1 MRIGLGTAQFGNNY
15 GFFNKIGKTS
25 LDDVEEIL
33 AFAEESGIEVLDT
46 ASSYGDSEVV
56 LGKVLPTQH
65 RFRIVTKTPV
75 FNTDQVT
82 SQDACILKQALE
94 LSLTRLRSSHVYGL
108 LVHYVDDLLVPGGR
122 LLIDEMQK
130 LVNRGLVERIGVSLY
145 TGEQIDRILELFTP
159 DIIQLPVSVFD
170 QRLRDSGH
178 LKKLKNKGVEIHARS
193 VFLQGLLLIE
203 PELIPPYFESIS
215 AHFSQYTHFLEMNN
229 LSRLQAALMF
239 ALEMEELDTVLVG
252 VSCIRELKEIASAIN
267 TTPDINSDMSFL
279 AIADEKMLNPL
290 FWKL

>member
-1 MRIGLGTAQFGNNY
+1 MRIGLGTVQFGTNY

-25 LDDVEEIL
+25 FDDVKEIL
-33 AFAEESGIEVLDT
+33 AFAEESNIEVLDT

-65 RFRIVTKTPV
+65 SFRIVTKTPA
-75 FNTDQVT
+75 FNTDLIT
-82 SQDACILKQALE
+82 SQDASILKSTLE
-94 LSLTRLRSSHVYGL
+94 FSLTRLHSRHVYGL
-108 LVHYVDDLLVPGGR
+108 LVHHVDDLLVPGGR

-130 LVNRGLVERIGVSLY
+130 LVNSGLVEKIGVSLY

-159 DIIQLPVSVFD
+159 DIIQLPVSLFD
-170 QRLRDSGH
+170 QRLIESGH

-193 VFLQGLLLIE
+193 IFLQGLLLIE
-203 PELIPPYFESIS
+203 PELIPPYFGSMC
-215 AHFSQYTHFLEMNN
+215 AHFNLYSHFLEVNN

-239 ALEMEELDTVLVG
+239 ALKMQELDTVLVG
-252 VSCIRELKEIASAIN
+252 VSCIKELKEIVNAIN
-267 TTPDINSDMSFL
+267 TIPDIDSDMTFL
-279 AIADEKMLNPL
+279 AIADEKMINPL